1 MTMPS
6 FPETI
11 RAFALPLLAGLLLA
25 ACSDD
30 SGTSPA
36 HSGGPG
42 DEPLAQCVAPPFLK
56 PGDRIALLS
65 PSYSTPDSNIRK
77 TAAVLEKW
85 GYATVVGRNVG
96 KLDAGKYAGTAEERA
111 SDLVDAL
118 RDTSVKAI
126 LCNRGG
132 YGAIQLVDLVDT
144 ALARKNPKW
153 IVGFSDVTTLHAMQT
168 RSGVMS
174 VHGTMSSFIANS
186 GGDDP
191 GSRVLRD
198 LLAGKVP
205 AYEVPA
211 HPLNVQGR
219 AEGILVGG
227 NMATFAPLLG
237 TRADLL
243 SSDGIILFMEE
254 IGENLRNIDRMY
266 NSLLL
271 RGVMER
277 VRGVVLGEFEDSG
290 TDLDWASAEE
300 MLVEYLKDLG
310 VPVLCG
316 FPAGHGDVNLPLVMG
331 SKATID
337 VGKDGATLEFDVAG
351 ATPKTVKTDEL
362 AAGTALPAPV
372 RVLLSGK
379 VLSGEE

>member
-1 MTMPS
+1 MTKPS
-6 FPETI
+6 FPEAF
-11 RAFALPLLAGLLLA
+11 RALALPLLACLALA

-30 SGTSPA
+30 SGSSPSP
-36 HSGGPG
+36 SGGPG
-42 DEPLAQCVAPPFLK
+42 DEPLAECAAPPFLK
-56 PGDRIALLS
+56 RGDTIALLS
-65 PSYSTPDSNIRK
+65 PSYSTPDSNVRK
-77 TAAVLEKW
+77 TAEVLKKW
-85 GYATVVGRNVG
+85 GYATVVGKNVG

-118 RDTSVKAI
+118 RDPSVKAI

-153 IVGFSDVTTLHAMQT
+153 IVGFSDITNLHAMQT

-186 GGDDP
+186 GGEDP
-191 GSRVLRD
+191 SSRALRD
-198 LLAGKVP
+198 LLSGKVP
-205 AYEVPA
+205 VYELPP
-211 HPLNVQGR
+211 HPLDVQGR

-337 VGKDGATLEFDVAG
+337 VGKDGSTLSFDVPGGTDA
-351 ATPKTVKTDEL
+351 TVKTDEL
-362 AAGTALPAPV
+362 VGGTALPAPV
-372 RVLLSGK
+372 RAILAGK
-379 VLSGEE
+379 VFPEEE